1 MVRVEA
7 VRAGLGAGQGAG
19 RLDEVAHAVVV
30 GVRVGGVGL
39 AGDAAVAVGAPGDA
53 DVAVPV
59 GVLDAVGDAV
69 AVRVAACR
77 VGAAV
82 SGVAVA
88 VGAGVVG
95 VAGAALDAQFEE
107 VAEAVAVGVAR
118 GGVRGRLGG
127 VAASA
132 GFLGVA
138 QAV

>member
-30 GVRVGGVGL
+30 GVRVGGVGF
-39 AGDAAVAVGAPGDA
+39 AGGAGVAVGAPGDA
-53 DVAVPV
+53 DVAVLA

-69 AVRVAACR
+69 AVRVAACG

-95 VAGAALDAQFEE
+95 VAGAALDAEFEE

-118 GGVRGRLGG
+118 GGEIGRAH
-127 VAASA
+127 V
-132 GFLGVA
+132 
-138 QAV
+138 